1 MIQLNK
7 FNILKYTIIYVVFTL
22 LFLVFSYP
30 YEIFI
35 LSKIHDF
42 ISKYNLPLDYSKIDS
57 TPFKS
62 TLYDVRITS
71 KNRLNLHNINISY
84 SPLSI
89 LTKKLNIKAANQTF
103 TFNGAF
109 KKNNFDYDITLNT
122 SKIDIKDFIIN
133 GSITI
138 NGSINLKN
146 NRGSFNMTSSPLKI
160 NLDKQVFNVGQLKGT
175 ANLQDNQIS
184 INRIESS
191 GDLKLVA
198 DGKIFLNNS
207 NIGLSSINIKC
218 SIAYKDNV
226 QNLYI
231 RGTINKPAFYT
242 R

>member
-1 MIQLNK
+1 MIQFNK
-7 FNILKYTIIYVVFTL
+7 FNILKYILVYVVFTI
-22 LFLVFSYP
+22 LFLAFSYP

-42 ISKYNLPLDYSKIDS
+42 ISNYNLPLDYSKIDS
-57 TPFKS
+57 TLFKS
-62 TLYDVRITS
+62 TLYDVRVTS
-71 KNRLNLHNINISY
+71 KNKLNLHDINISY

-89 LTKKLNIKAANQTF
+89 LTKRMNIKAGNKTF

-109 KKNNFDYDITLNT
+109 KKNNFDYDISLNL
-122 SKIDIKDFIIN
+122 SKINIEDFIMD
-133 GSITI
+133 GSISI

-146 NRGSFNMTSSPLKI
+146 DRGSFNMTSSPLKI
-160 NLDKQVFNVGQLKGT
+160 NVDKQVFNVGQLKGT
-175 ANLQDNQIS
+175 ANLQDSQIS

-191 GDLKLVA
+191 GDLKLIA

-207 NIGLSSINIKC
+207 NIELSSMNIKC
-218 SIAYKDNV
+218 SISYKDTV